1 MSVAAISDRIPS
13 NRPKLWRS
21 LWALLLLMG
30 GGFSA
35 IAPTL
40 PLVAQPLTLQAP
52 LVSLTSPEGQA
63 LLQGSE
69 AQADYVALT
78 SHFVTQKNP
87 AFCGVATMTMVL
99 NALQIPAPLAPEWRR
114 NYFTQ
119 DNLLNPATEAIIP
132 RTTIARQGMTLA
144 ELAGAF
150 ESYPVAAEIYY
161 GSDVDLA
168 TFRRVLVQNLSEPG
182 NFVAIN
188 YLRRAIAQERGG
200 HISPLA
206 AYDADTDRFLILD
219 VSRYKYPPVWV
230 EARTL
235 WQAIRTTDSVSGK
248 TRGFLTIAPI
258 PSAPE
263 R

>member
-1 MSVAAISDRIPS
+1 MATVRVYVPS
-13 NRPKLWRS
+13 QRPRLLKPM
-21 LWALLLLMG
+21 WALLLLVSSG
-30 GGFSA
+30 LGA
-35 IAPTL
+35 IAPAL

-69 AQADYVALT
+69 ARADYVALT

-114 NYFTQ
+114 KYFTQ
-119 DNLLNPATEAIIP
+119 DNLLNPTTEAIIP
-132 RTTIARQGMTLA
+132 RATISRQGMTLA

-161 GSDVDLA
+161 GSDVDLE
-168 TFRRVLVQNLSEPG
+168 TFRRVLVQNLSAPG
-182 NFVAIN
+182 NFVVIN

-258 PSAPE
+258 PSTPE